1 MRYACQKN
9 YFINL
14 IQFIN
19 KACQI
24 PPIFICHVST
34 FIALN
39 MYIFTISDLVF
50 LILLSYPAS
59 SLSFH
64 SSDSPTARDIQHFP
78 IPCSLTSGEMCC
90 HALKI
95 HKQRG
100 ITLNFLI
107 LPAEVQ
113 ALLPSNSHSHLT
125 SNTCSHPPR
134 QDHKVCVYGN
144 GCGFYFWC

>member
-1 MRYACQKN
+1 MFAKKN

-14 IQFIN
+14 IQFIH

-34 FIALN
+34 FIVFN
-39 MYIFTISDLVF
+39 MSIFTISVLVF
-50 LILLSYPAS
+50 LTLLSNPAY

-64 SSDSPTARDIQHFP
+64 SSDPSIAWDIQHFP

-90 HALKI
+90 HPLTI
-95 HKQRG
+95 HGQRWV
-100 ITLNFLI
+100 TLNFLI
-107 LPAEVQ
+107 LPAEIK
-113 ALLPSNSHSHLT
+113 ALLPSNSHSHST

-134 QDHKVCVYGN
+134 QDHNVCVYGN
-144 GCGFYFWC
+144 GCGFYFWF